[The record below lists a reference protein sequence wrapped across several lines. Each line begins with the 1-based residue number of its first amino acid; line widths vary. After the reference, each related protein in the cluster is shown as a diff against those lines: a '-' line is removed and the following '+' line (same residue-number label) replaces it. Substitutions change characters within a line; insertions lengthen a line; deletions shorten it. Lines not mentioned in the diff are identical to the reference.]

1 MARTFGSKTNVIS
14 QEVVDAARAMHSVA
28 ATAMHSV
35 AVTKGLWIEGSRG
48 VL

>member
-1 MARTFGSKTNVIS
+1 MARTFGSKTNVVS

-28 ATAMHSV
+28 AT
-35 AVTKGLWIEGSRG
+35 KGLSIEGSRG

>member
-14 QEVVDAARAMHSVA
+14 QSQEVVDAAQAMHSVA
-28 ATAMHSV
+28 AT
-35 AVTKGLWIEGSRG
+35 KGLWIEESRG